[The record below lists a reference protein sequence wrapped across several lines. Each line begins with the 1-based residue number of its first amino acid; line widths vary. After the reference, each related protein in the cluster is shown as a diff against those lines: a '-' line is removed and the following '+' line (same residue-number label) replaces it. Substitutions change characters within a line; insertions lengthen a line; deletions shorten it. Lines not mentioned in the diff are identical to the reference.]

1 MDCWR
6 RFRQR
11 LGPLGVGL
19 DLVIA
24 GQADAERLSG
34 SRWHVFGDVA
44 RLLLAIVQRHL
55 RSLRFGLD
63 PAYPEEDWG
72 FTAQQAVGKLL
83 KTWIVLADLAQQAI
97 PPLFLELQVFAV
109 EARYEEGPFALPISR
124 EELLGLLEGELQR
137 CLEGVEAAG

>member
-1 MDCWR
+1 M
-6 RFRQR
+6 
-11 LGPLGVGL
+11 
-19 DLVIA
+19 
-24 GQADAERLSG
+24 
-34 SRWHVFGDVA
+34 FGDVA

-55 RSLRFGLD
+55 RSLRFGID

-109 EARYEEGPFALPISR
+109 EARYEEGPFALPTSR